1 MQHGVTHLSRRNKA
15 TLVSDRR
22 PSAPWVLSSAWKLIR
37 NLQGSYFLPD
47 CSADVFFSLVFIRH
61 LYLSVARVGCSL
73 NALSSKSWVDLD
85 APYCWLATSLF
96 WYSCLLSFLK
106 RFWKIAYPAFNIGII
121 WVLGINVL
129 DIVWRPNTHMT
140 VSKMLLLSQVG
151 PSLFFTPLILLSNM
165 KGNTTYIYNCWS
177 IYTSLNCK

>member
-1 MQHGVTHLSRRNKA
+1 MCSTVLLTYRGETKQ
-15 TLVSDRR
+15 
-22 PSAPWVLSSAWKLIR
+22 PWCPIAGLPLLEFSPALESWSEIYRGPTSCLIV
-37 NLQGSYFLPD
+37 QQM
-47 CSADVFFSLVFIRH
+47 FFSLKF
-61 LYLSVARVGCSL
+61 LSAISIF
-73 NALSSKSWVDLD
+73 LSSGRLFTERSLLQSWVDLD

-151 PSLFFTPLILLSNM
+151 PSLFSPPLILLSTW
-165 KGNTTYIYNCWS
+165 KATQHIYI
-177 IYTSLNCK
+177 TVEV